1 MLMEI
6 LQIVGL
12 GLAVTFIVLLLKEK
26 NQVFALLVTLVAGI
40 VILLMMIDQIQ
51 RVMNMLTGMA
61 QSAHLNNV
69 YVATILKIIGIA
81 YISEFGA
88 QIARD
93 AGQASMA
100 GKIELAGKL
109 IILVLAIPIL
119 TAIVETIMNLMPQ
132 MGGG

>member
-1 MLMEI
+1 MDI

-12 GLAVTFIVLLLKEK
+12 GLAVTFLALILKEK
-26 NQVFALLVTLVAGI
+26 NQAFALIVSLVAG
-40 VILLMMIDQIQ
+40 VFILLMMVDQI
-51 RVMNMLTGMA
+51 RLVMDMLNNMA
-61 QSAHLNNV
+61 QNAHLNNV

-88 QIARD
+88 QIAKD
-93 AGQASMA
+93 AGQNSIA

-109 IILVLAIPIL
+109 IILVMAIPIL
-119 TAIVETIMNLMPQ
+119 TAIVDTVMHLMPQ

>member
-1 MLMEI
+1 MDI

-12 GLAVTFIVLLLKEK
+12 GLAVTFLALVLKEK
-26 NQVFALLVTLVAGI
+26 NPVFALVVSLVAG
-40 VILLMMIDQIQ
+40 VFILLMMVDQI
-51 RVMNMLTGMA
+51 RLVMDMLKSMA
-61 QSAHLNNV
+61 QNAHLNNV

-88 QIARD
+88 QIAKD
-93 AGQASMA
+93 AGQGSIA

-109 IILVLAIPIL
+109 IILVMAIPIL
-119 TAIVETIMNLMPQ
+119 TAIVETVMNLMPQ

>member
-1 MLMEI
+1 MDI

-12 GLAVTFIVLLLKEK
+12 GLAVTFLALVLKEK
-26 NQVFALLVTLVAGI
+26 NPVFALVVSLVAG
-40 VILLMMIDQIQ
+40 VFILLMMVDQI
-51 RVMNMLTGMA
+51 RLVMDMLKNMA
-61 QSAHLNNV
+61 QNAHLNNV

-88 QIARD
+88 QIAKD
-93 AGQASMA
+93 AGQGSMA

-109 IILVLAIPIL
+109 IILVMAIPIL
-119 TAIVETIMNLMPQ
+119 TAIVETVMNLMPQ